1 MRRAKRGLTTIRV
14 GGKRQITLPQE
25 AARRF
30 GIGTGDELEARIL
43 DDRIELRP
51 MVSVPKSQAWF
62 WTPEWQAKESEAE
75 SARQAGDYRQFGSA
89 KKLIAGLR
97 KK

>member
-1 MRRAKRGLTTIRV
+1 MPVRKPGVAIRI
-14 GGKRQITLPQE
+14 GGKRQITLPRE

-30 GIGTGDELEARIL
+30 GLAAGDELEARIL

-62 WTPEWQAKESEAE
+62 WTPEWQAKEREAE
-75 SARQAGDYRQFGSA
+75 EARKAGRYRQFSSA
-89 KKLIAGLR
+89 KKLVAGLR